1 MGGLKNFKMEDFL
14 IKSILCQILL
24 VVIYHLILEKE
35 KMHQFNRFFLLFSL
49 VFSLI
54 IPFVTIEIYE
64 ELITLPEQK
73 QLSEMPQMIGLGV
86 LKKQPE
92 FDLSLLFWI
101 FYVLTT
107 SILSIRFALNLYKI
121 NQRIKLNPKAI
132 YRESTLVLVSEK
144 ILPHTFL
151 HYIFINKE
159 DHKNSQIEAE
169 LFTHELV
176 HVREKHSVD
185 VIFIEILKVI
195 FWFNPIL
202 ILYKKAIQLNHEFLA
217 DENVVATYNVTYYQ
231 NLLLEKASWK
241 NNFNLVSNLNF
252 LVTKKRLIMMTK
264 TTSKNIALLKKLAI
278 VPFLSG
284 IVHFTC
290 VKTVAQ
296 EKKQPL
302 EKTKTS
308 SATNDDKEKRR
319 AQYFA
324 GVRFI
329 VYEKGIQTKNKI
341 VGENII
347 FDKLYEE
354 LTPEEKKKHNL
365 EVFLFTQ
372 DGFKK
377 NSPTNEELEGFKNSK
392 KYAIWIDGKNVKNS
406 ELNKLNPSEIAYF
419 SGSVVLKNART
430 KKHPQPFQY
439 WFYSHD
445 YFDKNEMGKPAEK
458 YSGDKVEIFQK
469 IIKS

>member
-14 IKSILCQILL
+14 IKSIVCQIALL
-24 VVIYHLILEKE
+24 VIYHLILERE
-35 KMHQFNRFFLLFSL
+35 KMHQFNRFFLLFCL
-49 VFSLI
+49 VFSLA

-64 ELITLPEQK
+64 NLITLSEQN
-73 QLSEMPQMIGLGV
+73 QLPKIPQMIGSGV
-86 LKKQPE
+86 LKEQPE
-92 FDLSLLFWI
+92 FDLSLLFGI
-101 FYVLTT
+101 FYIFMA

-121 NQRIKLNPKAI
+121 NQRIKLNPKEI
-132 YRESTLVLVSEK
+132 YGESTLVLVSEK

-159 DHKNSQIEAE
+159 DHKNGEIEAE
-169 LFTHELV
+169 LYTHELT
-176 HVREKHSVD
+176 HAQQKHSIDIV
-185 VIFIEILKVI
+185 FIEILRI
-195 FWFNPIL
+195 LFWFNPIL

-217 DENVVATYNVTYYQ
+217 DENVVANHNVSYYQ

-278 VPFLSG
+278 IPFVSG
-284 IVHFTC
+284 IIYFTC
-290 VKTVAQ
+290 AKTVAQ
-296 EKKQPL
+296 EKNQPI

-319 AQYFA
+319 SQYFA

-329 VYEKGIQTKNKI
+329 VYKKGIQTKNKI

-377 NSPTNEELEGFKNSK
+377 NSPTSEELEGFKNSK
-392 KYAIWIDGKNVKNS
+392 KYAIWIDGKNVKNT
-406 ELNKLNPSEIAYF
+406 ELNKFKPSEIAYF

-458 YSGDKVEIFQK
+458 YSGDNIEIFQK